1 MELDATMVNAS
12 QTRRA
17 ERLVLQAIA
26 AHPVLGQKLVLKG
39 AHAIEALTGTARST
53 RDIDLTARE
62 RFVQPGKD
70 GAAYLKKALREALED
85 YIEKCDNKWSVYQTS
100 ATPSPSARPHRYGWD
115 GYTLKATLQHL
126 NSRHHVVEID
136 LSFGDLTDGTVFL
149 EWRDASIVITNTH
162 PAGAL
167 PCYSVEQALAE
178 KLRAWLQKL
187 PPYLNKIGSSEAPPR
202 VRDLRDIHVL
212 LEMDPSAL
220 DWDLLGRSFVDK
232 CKVRFVDCCSTADL
246 LPEGVSLDLVRSLY
260 EAEDALRDVPFDRA
274 WESIHGLVT
283 RLHERGA
290 MPGIV
295 PLPEP

>member
-1 MELDATMVNAS
+1 MGSTHLLTKTNKQRARALGIPFQGEPGRDNAITDVVGVEVGYRTLIRGHGPLVVGQGPVRTGVTAIHPRGRVGAGLPVFAGVHSLNGNGEMTGFVWIEEAGRTEL
-12 QTRRA
+12 
-17 ERLVLQAIA
+17 
-26 AHPVLGQKLVLKG
+26 P
-39 AHAIEALTGTARST
+39 
-53 RDIDLTARE
+53 
-62 RFVQPGKD
+62 
-70 GAAYLKKALREALED
+70 
-85 YIEKCDNKWSVYQTS
+85 
-100 ATPSPSARPHRYGWD
+100 
-115 GYTLKATLQHL
+115 
-126 NSRHHVVEID
+126 
-136 LSFGDLTDGTVFL
+136 
-149 EWRDASIVITNTH
+149 IVITNTH

-212 LEMDPSAL
+212 LELDPSAL